1 MELFNLLFDENVK
14 IPFSSNTTV
23 EDKLQNW
30 NKINATIWFNFL
42 QQDFYLGAATMIAL
56 AKSESADT
64 LFHILRL
71 LINSS
76 QVNFEEEIVDEA
88 EQADISDVLVRESF
102 NAGM

>member
-1 MELFNLLFDENVK
+1 
-14 IPFSSNTTV
+14 
-23 EDKLQNW
+23 
-30 NKINATIWFNFL
+30 
-42 QQDFYLGAATMIAL
+42 MIAL